1 MTRIV
6 ASNESE
12 KGSGQAWQ
20 RTLAACPLLRA
31 EESGGVVASAALGA
45 AK

>member
-6 ASNESE
+6 ASDELE
-12 KGSGQAWQ
+12 KGSGQASQ
-20 RTLAACPLLRA
+20 RTLAARPLPRA
-31 EESGGVVASAALGA
+31 EESGGVVASAALGT